1 MSVECQPS
9 ASPEAPLLLALDRH
23 RNQRNANTLQK
34 LAEAGLEPGD
44 VSVASARNL
53 RKSPSPSGAECGALG
68 AQLAEIP
75 HDLQVVVDAWP
86 TLPEAVRANVVAIVE
101 KAEAARG

>member
-1 MSVECQPS
+1 MKYPRGVEHYDR
-9 ASPEAPLLLALDRH
+9 SPG
-23 RNQRNANTLQK
+23 NNAIQ
-34 LAEAGLEPGD
+34 GQG
-44 VSVASARNL
+44 
-53 RKSPSPSGAECGALG
+53 GAECGALG